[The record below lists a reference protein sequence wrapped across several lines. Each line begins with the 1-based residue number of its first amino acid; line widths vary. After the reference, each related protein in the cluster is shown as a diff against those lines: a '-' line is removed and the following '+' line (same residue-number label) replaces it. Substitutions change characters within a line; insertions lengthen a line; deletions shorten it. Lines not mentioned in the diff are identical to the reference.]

1 MLKKRILKK
10 GKELDGAG
18 WLQYSLN
25 HLLPHQAFSTL
36 PVMVRREQG

>member
-1 MLKKRILKK
+1 MLKKKIFKK
-10 GKELDGAG
+10 GRELDGAG
-18 WLQYSLN
+18 WLPYSLN